1 MPASFKVEHDG
12 QREFIEADFG
22 ESAIARVP
30 PVDSC
35 LWWILLLRAY
45 VKATGDIGLA
55 HQSFPNGNETDPRF
69 VSSASVCHVS
79 YPPSSRW
86 LVYD

>member
-22 ESAIARVP
+22 EVTIAAVP

-45 VKATGDIGLA
+45 VKPQEILG
-55 HQSFPNGNETDPRF
+55 
-69 VSSASVCHVS
+69 
-79 YPPSSRW
+79 W
-86 LVYD
+86 LINRISKRE

>member
-1 MPASFKVEHDG
+1 MDCFAPGPGLMPASFKVEHDG

-35 LWWILLLRAY
+35 LGGFCFYELMSKPQEIL
-45 VKATGDIGLA
+45 
-55 HQSFPNGNETDPRF
+55 
-69 VSSASVCHVS
+69 
-79 YPPSSRW
+79 RW
-86 LVYD
+86 LINQISKRE